1 MSKRPVIGVIPL
13 IDYNK
18 KSYWMLPGYFG
29 GIIEAGGLPVMLPLT
44 SDIKVIEQIV
54 SMCDGFIFTGGQDVE
69 PKLYS
74 ERKISAC
81 SECSPE
87 RDAMEVLLLDHII
100 ELDKPILG
108 ICRGIQLINA
118 ALGGTLWQDIPSQ
131 FSDMVPHCQ
140 KPPYDVSIH
149 EVSIEH
155 SSPLY
160 DLLKTDTIPVN
171 SYHHQGIRSLSPELK
186 SMAYAP
192 DGLVEAVCAPGHRFL
207 WAIQWHPELSYR
219 KDINSRL
226 IFKEFVRHC

>member
-81 SECSPE
+81 GECSPE

-131 FSDMVPHCQ
+131 FSDTVVHCQ
-140 KPPYDVSIH
+140 KPPYDVPSH
-149 EVSIEH
+149 EVYIDYGT
-155 SSPLY
+155 PLHE
-160 DLLKTDTIPVN
+160 LFKTDELPVN
-171 SYHHQGIRSLSPELK
+171 SYHHQGIRLLSDELIP
-186 SMAYAP
+186 MAKAP
-192 DGLVEAVCAPGHRFL
+192 DGLIEAVYSPKHKFL
-207 WAIQWHPELSYR
+207 RAVQWHPEFSYTR
-219 KDINSRL
+219 DDNSL
-226 IFKEFVRHC
+226 NIFKDFIRHC